1 MRYLLDTNVISE
13 LRKRHGVADRNV
25 VEWASG
31 QDADHL
37 FISVISVMEIE
48 LGIRLVE
55 RRDHAQGVVLR
66 TWFERAVLEDLVDRI
81 LPVSLDIA
89 LRTAALHVPNPRPE
103 RDAYIAATA
112 LSHGLTVVTR
122 NIADFESTGVRLLN
136 PWQEK

>member
-1 MRYLLDTNVISE
+1 
-13 LRKRHGVADRNV
+13 
-25 VEWASG
+25 
-31 QDADHL
+31 
-37 FISVISVMEIE
+37 MEIE

-122 NIADFESTGVRLLN
+122 NIADFESTGVRLFN